1 MRGVKSKFSVS
12 GRGKRPRAREH
23 SRSERMVLQESANF
37 QQTLT
42 VSLVR
47 LRRIVQQVAADQYA
61 GATYGL
67 LHIAELRDQLRAI
80 EERLR
85 DSLDENRFHDLSGDL
100 SGESRGTSSV
110 LDELCLITESLGIY
124 SAFSG
129 NLSPGG
135 LSLLQI
141 KLDNVRG
148 QMERHR
154 KNGS

>member
-1 MRGVKSKFSVS
+1 
-12 GRGKRPRAREH
+12 
-23 SRSERMVLQESANF
+23 MVLQESANF

-47 LRRIVQQVAADQYA
+47 LRRVVQQISADQYA

-85 DSLDENRFHDLSGDL
+85 DSLDENRSHDLSGDL
-100 SGESRGTSSV
+100 SGKSLGTSRV

-124 SAFSG
+124 NAFSG
-129 NLSPGG
+129 NLSPGA

-148 QMERHR
+148 QMERNR
-154 KNGS
+154 KTGS

>member
-1 MRGVKSKFSVS
+1 
-12 GRGKRPRAREH
+12 
-23 SRSERMVLQESANF
+23 MVLQESANF
-37 QQTLT
+37 QQALT
-42 VSLVR
+42 VSLVC
-47 LRRIVQQVAADQYA
+47 LRRIVQQVGADQYA

-80 EERLR
+80 EQRLR
-85 DSLDENRFHDLSGDL
+85 DSLGGNRSHDLSGQ
-100 SGESRGTSSV
+100 SRDTSSL

-141 KLDNVRG
+141 KLDNVCG

>member
-1 MRGVKSKFSVS
+1 MRGVRSKFSVS

-23 SRSERMVLQESANF
+23 SRSERMVLQESADF

-85 DSLDENRFHDLSGDL
+85 DSLD
-100 SGESRGTSSV
+100 
-110 LDELCLITESLGIY
+110 
-124 SAFSG
+124 
-129 NLSPGG
+129 
-135 LSLLQI
+135 
-141 KLDNVRG
+141 
-148 QMERHR
+148 
-154 KNGS
+154 

>member
-1 MRGVKSKFSVS
+1 
-12 GRGKRPRAREH
+12 
-23 SRSERMVLQESANF
+23 MVLQESANF

-47 LRRIVQQVAADQYA
+47 LRRVVQQISADQYA

-80 EERLR
+80 EQRLR
-85 DSLDENRFHDLSGDL
+85 DSLGGNRFRNLSGDRSGDL
-100 SGESRGTSSV
+100 SGESRGTSAL
-110 LDELCLITESLGIY
+110 LDELRLITESLGIY
-124 SAFSG
+124 NAFSG

>member
-1 MRGVKSKFSVS
+1 
-12 GRGKRPRAREH
+12 
-23 SRSERMVLQESANF
+23 MVLQESANF

-47 LRRIVQQVAADQYA
+47 LRRIVQQVGADQYA

-80 EERLR
+80 EQRLR
-85 DSLDENRFHDLSGDL
+85 DSLGGNRFRNLSGDLSGDRSGDL
-100 SGESRGTSSV
+100 SGESRGTSAL
-110 LDELCLITESLGIY
+110 LDELRLITESLGIY
-124 SAFSG
+124 NAFSG